1 MSPAVSRRSPGPWR
15 LCYTRC
21 YTGEQTCHQPQTSM
35 SRPTSDGKPPM
46 PSWRWVRRVPD
57 RRFVTDGDSSAV
69 VRHAI
74 SALCTEKPLRY
85 GPLEARR
92 TGVIWVRP
100 LAWPPRLTGVRQVA
114 EFSALPVCI
123 LEARHLCG
131 RLTYAPTGILA
142 RGQAGRAVVPQG
154 SRRSV
159 VIHSG
164 GKARPAETGSTAVA
178 SAAATAV
185 RGSSGSLAARPDPP
199 GS

>member
-1 MSPAVSRRSPGPWR
+1 MPPGYRHWPFGCRHQALSARQQGTADARGLCASGPTRITLRGRAAAETRTRTR
-15 LCYTRC
+15 LIET
-21 YTGEQTCHQPQTSM
+21 
-35 SRPTSDGKPPM
+35 K
-46 PSWRWVRRVPD
+46 
-57 RRFVTDGDSSAV
+57 
-69 VRHAI
+69 
-74 SALCTEKPLRY
+74 KPLRY

-123 LEARHLCG
+123 LQARRLCG

-185 RGSSGSLAARPDPP
+185 RGSSGSLAARPGPP

>member
-1 MSPAVSRRSPGPWR
+1 MAGSSGAAGSQRSRYPNSAPNRQG
-15 LCYTRC
+15 
-21 YTGEQTCHQPQTSM
+21 G
-35 SRPTSDGKPPM
+35 M
-46 PSWRWVRRVPD
+46 PSR
-57 RRFVTDGDSSAV
+57 DSRYAQRLSWSGANA
-69 VRHAI
+69 RDPPN
-74 SALCTEKPLRY
+74 CTEKPLRY

-123 LEARHLCG
+123 LQARRLCG

-178 SAAATAV
+178 SDAAV
-185 RGSSGSLAARPDPP
+185 AADRKSVVQ
-199 GS
+199 G